1 MNATYEPTGAAHNLI
16 PGFTQLAGEPTNR
29 SSEATINLIGQ
40 YFSTA
45 FADELHLRGLVAG
58 RTVMRTLGTT
68 EMLDDNRCRTR
79 VEFNIVTAIPGTTH
93 NDLIDILVTAKR
105 KCSAKIGSGVK
116 IFLKA
121 ELRSGRFEFG
131 LLPESSFSY

>member
-1 MNATYEPTGAAHNLI
+1 MNATYETTTADHNQD
-16 PGFTQLAGEPTNR
+16 PAFSQLAGEPTNR
-29 SSEATINLIGQ
+29 SSEPTINLIGQ

-45 FADELHLRGLVAG
+45 FADELRFRGLVAG

-68 EMLDDNRCRTR
+68 EMLEDKRCRTR
-79 VEFNIVTAIPGTTH
+79 VEFDIVTAIPGTTH
-93 NDLIDILVTAKR
+93 NDLIDILVSAKR
-105 KCSAKIGSGVK
+105 KCLAKIGSGVK

-131 LLPESSFSY
+131 LLPESRFSY